1 MEPSGDPPFNYF
13 RDMLDQHQ
21 RGICAGFLPIHR
33 VNIASLLNYQALG
46 WRFDSLRPPFILYLG
61 GLICSL
67 RFHFFACFHERD
79 YGGEHSPVSSGV
91 NIVSRS
97 EQSGLIPDNLADD
110 FDFLLNGVIDSFGI
124 LEMISAIENEFQIQL
139 DLADLDAEQ
148 ITILGPLS
156 RYVAER
162 GYFRPESFPDSDE
175 ARG

>member
-1 MEPSGDPPFNYF
+1 MKEVTEASIRRFL
-13 RDMLDQHQ
+13 LDKY
-21 RGICAGFLPIHR
+21 CKPIGA
-33 VNIASLLNYQALG
+33 IG
-46 WRFDSLRPPFILYLG
+46 M
-61 GLICSL
+61 
-67 RFHFFACFHERD
+67 
-79 YGGEHSPVSSGV
+79 
-91 NIVSRS
+91 
-97 EQSGLIPDNLADD
+97 IPEELADD

-162 GYFRPESFPDSDE
+162 GYFRAEGFSDSEE